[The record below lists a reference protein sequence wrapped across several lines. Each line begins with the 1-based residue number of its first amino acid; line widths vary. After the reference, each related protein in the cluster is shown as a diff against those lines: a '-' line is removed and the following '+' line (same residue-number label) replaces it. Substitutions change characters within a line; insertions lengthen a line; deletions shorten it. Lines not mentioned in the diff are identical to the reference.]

1 MQLSEERLQE
11 LLGNVQKPL
20 RYVGHE
26 WNSITKEW
34 AGASVRLV
42 LAYPDLYEI
51 GMSNLGLTILY
62 DLVNRHDGWLAE
74 RAYAPWVDMEA
85 AMRAAGVPLFALES
99 RRAVADFDV
108 VGFSLQYELNYTN
121 VPNMLDLAGLAP
133 LAADRPAALP
143 LVIAGGS
150 GAYNPEPLADLFD
163 AMVIGEGEEVLPE
176 LLAVVEAFKAEAG
189 AGGSKAELL
198 RRLTRVEGV
207 YVPSHYAP
215 QEDGRVAPLREPSL
229 REAAPPRVRRRIARR
244 LGPVPT
250 RPIVPTMQVVHDR
263 AVVEIQR
270 GCSRGCRFCQAGMI
284 YRPVRQR
291 PVGEVLDAVD
301 AVLANTGHTEVSLL
315 SLSSSDHSGIA
326 EIVQGVLA
334 RHEGRRVAVSLPSL
348 RIDSFSVQL
357 AEMIQSTRKTGFTF
371 APEAGSQRLR
381 DVINK
386 GVTEEDLLRT
396 AEAAFGAGW
405 NRIKLYFMIGLP
417 TETDDDILEMARL
430 IRTLQAL
437 GRKVRGR
444 TIDIGVSVS
453 TFVPKPHTPFQWAPL
468 AERETIA
475 RRQALLR
482 EHARGRGIHLSWSD
496 WDGTWLEALLS
507 RGDRRLGRVL
517 LRAWRSGA
525 RFDAWSEHFR
535 PDLWRQ
541 ALAEEGIDDR
551 SYTARERCV
560 DEPLPWD
567 VIDLGVRR
575 AYLVREWQ
583 RAACGEVT
591 GDCRN
596 ECRGCGIT
604 ATYAAPAGD
613 GADPS
618 WRCP

>member
-1 MQLSEERLQE
+1 MQLSEERLQQ

-20 RYVGHE
+20 RYVGQE
-26 WNSITKEW
+26 WNSITRDW
-34 AGASVRLV
+34 AGASVRLA

-51 GMSNLGLTILY
+51 GMSNLGLAILY
-62 DLVNRHDGWLAE
+62 DLVNRRDGWLAE
-74 RAYAPWVDMEA
+74 RVYAPWTDMEA
-85 AMRAAGVPLFALES
+85 AMRAAGVPLYALES
-99 RRAVADFDV
+99 RHAVADFDV

-150 GAYNPEPLADLFD
+150 GTYNPEPLADLFD
-163 AMVIGEGEEVLPE
+163 ALVIGEGEEVLPD
-176 LLAVVEAFKAEAG
+176 LLAAVEAFKADHGPDSAKG
-189 AGGSKAELL
+189 DLL
-198 RRLTRVEGV
+198 RRLAAIDGL
-207 YVPSHYAP
+207 YVPSLYVP
-215 QEDGRVAPLREPSL
+215 QEGGAAQPL
-229 REAAPPRVRRRIARR
+229 ADWTPPRARRRIARR
-244 LGPVPT
+244 LVPVPA

-270 GCSRGCRFCQAGMI
+270 GCTRGCRFCQAGMI
-284 YRPVRQR
+284 YRPVRER
-291 PVGEVLDAVD
+291 PVEEVLAAVD
-301 AVLANTGHTEVSLL
+301 AVLANTGHAEVGLL

-334 RHEGRRVAVSLPSL
+334 RHGGRRVAVSLPSL

-386 GVTEEDLLRT
+386 GVTEEDLLRA

-405 NRIKLYFMIGLP
+405 TRIKLYFMIGLP
-417 TETDDDILEMARL
+417 TETDEDVMEMARL
-430 IRTLQAL
+430 IRSLQAL
-437 GRKVRGR
+437 GRRVRGR
-444 TIDIGVSVS
+444 TVDIGVSVS

-475 RRQALLR
+475 RRQSLLR

-517 LRAWRSGA
+517 IRAWRLGA
-525 RFDAWSEHFR
+525 RFDAWGEHFR
-535 PDLWRQ
+535 PDLWRR
-541 ALAEEGIDDR
+541 ALEEEGIDDR
-551 SYTARERCV
+551 AYTSRERCV

-567 VIDLGVRR
+567 VIDVGVNR
-575 AYLVREWQ
+575 AYLAREWQ

-591 GDCRN
+591 GNCRR
-596 ECRGCGIT
+596 ECRGCGIL
-604 ATYAAPAGD
+604 ATYATAPAGA
-613 GADPS
+613 GTDPS

>member
-1 MQLSEERLQE
+1 VQLSEERLHR
-11 LLGNVQKPL
+11 LLSNVQKPL
-20 RYVGHE
+20 RYVGRE
-26 WNSITKEW
+26 WNSITKDW
-34 AGASVRLV
+34 AGASVRLA

-51 GMSNLGLTILY
+51 GMSNLGLAILY

-74 RAYAPWVDMEA
+74 RVYAPWPDMEA
-85 AMRAAGVPLFALES
+85 AMREADVHLYALES
-99 RRAVADFDV
+99 RRTLADFDV
-108 VGFSLQYELNYTN
+108 IGFSLQYELNYSN

-133 LAADRPAALP
+133 AAADRSAALP
-143 LVIAGGS
+143 LVVAGGS
-150 GAYNPEPLADLFD
+150 STYNPEPLADLFD

-176 LLAVVEAFKAEAG
+176 LLSTVEAFKAERGPDG
-189 AGGSKAELL
+189 AKGDLL
-198 RRLTRVEGV
+198 RRLAAIDGV

-215 QEDGRVAPLREPSL
+215 RGDGRVAPLL
-229 REAAPPRVRRRIARR
+229 DGAPARVLRRIVRR

-284 YRPVRQR
+284 YRPVRER
-291 PVGEVLDAVD
+291 PAAEVLDGVD
-301 AVLANTGHTEVSLL
+301 AILTNTGHVEVGLL
-315 SLSSSDHSGIA
+315 SLSSSDHSEIA

-334 RHEGRRVAVSLPSL
+334 RHGGRRLGVSLPSL

-357 AEMIQSTRKTGFTF
+357 ADMIQSTRKTGFTF

-386 GVTEEDLLRT
+386 GVTEDDLLRT

-430 IRTLQAL
+430 IRSLQAL
-437 GRKVRGR
+437 GRRVRGR
-444 TIDIGVSVS
+444 TVDIGVSVA

-468 AERETIA
+468 ADRETIA

-482 EHARGRGIHLSWSD
+482 EHARGRGIHLSWTD
-496 WDGTWLEALLS
+496 WDSTWLEALLS
-507 RGDRRLGRVL
+507 RGDRRLGKVL
-517 LRAWRSGA
+517 LRAWRLGA

-535 PDLWRQ
+535 PDIWRR

-551 SYTARERCV
+551 ACTSRERSV
-560 DEPLPWD
+560 DDPLPWD
-567 VIDLGVRR
+567 AVDVGISR
-575 AYLVREWQ
+575 AYLLREWQ
-583 RAACGEVT
+583 RAASAQVT
-591 GDCRN
+591 GDCRI
-596 ECRGCGIT
+596 ECRGCGIL
-604 ATYAAPAGD
+604 AAYAAGVSP
-613 GADPS
+613 DPS

>member
-1 MQLSEERLQE
+1 MQLSEERLHE
-11 LLGNVQKPL
+11 LLANVQKPL
-20 RYVGHE
+20 RYVGQE

-34 AGASVRLV
+34 ADASVRLV

-51 GMSNLGLTILY
+51 GMSNLGLAILY
-62 DLVNRHDGWLAE
+62 DLVNRHDDWLVE
-74 RAYAPWVDMEA
+74 RAYAPWTDMEA

-121 VPNMLDLAGLAP
+121 VPNMLDLAGLVP

-150 GAYNPEPLADLFD
+150 GTYNPEPLADLFD

-176 LLAVVEAFKAEAG
+176 LLAAVEAFKAEEG
-189 AGGSKAELL
+189 AGGSKDALL
-198 RRLTRVEGV
+198 RRLAAIEGV

-215 QEDGRVAPLREPSL
+215 REDGSVTPLGEDAPAS
-229 REAAPPRVRRRIARR
+229 VRRRIARR

-284 YRPVRQR
+284 YRPVRER
-291 PVGEVLDAVD
+291 PVTEVLDAVD
-301 AVLANTGHTEVSLL
+301 EVLANTGHTEVGLL

-386 GVTEEDLLRT
+386 GVTEDDLLRT
-396 AEAAFGAGW
+396 AEAAFSAGW
-405 NRIKLYFMIGLP
+405 NRIKVYFMIGLP
-417 TETDDDILEMARL
+417 TETDDDVLEMARL

-444 TIDIGVSVS
+444 TVDIGVSVS

-468 AERETIA
+468 AERNTIE

-496 WDGTWLEALLS
+496 WDNTWLEALLS

-517 LRAWRSGA
+517 LRAWQLGA

-541 ALAEEGIDDR
+541 ALEEEGIDAR
-551 SYTARERCV
+551 AYTARERCI

-567 VIDLGVRR
+567 VIDMGVRR
-575 AYLVREWQ
+575 AYLTREWQ

-591 GDCRN
+591 GDCRD
-596 ECRGCGIT
+596 ECRGCGIM
-604 ATYAAPAGD
+604 AAYVSAGD
-613 GADPS
+613 GADAS

>member
-34 AGASVRLV
+34 ANATVRMV
-42 LAYPDLYEI
+42 LAYPDVYEI
-51 GMSNLGLTILY
+51 GMSNLGLSILY
-62 DLVNRHDGWLAE
+62 DLVNRHDDWLAE
-74 RAYAPWVDMEA
+74 RTYAPRIDMEA
-85 AMRAAGVPLFALES
+85 AMRAAGVPLYALES
-99 RRAVADFDV
+99 RRAVAHFDV

-150 GAYNPEPLADLFD
+150 GTYNPEPLADFFD
-163 AMVIGEGEEVLPE
+163 AMVIGEAEDALPE
-176 LLAVVEAFKAEAG
+176 LLTAVEAFKAESG
-189 AGGSKAELL
+189 AGGAKEDLL
-198 RRLTRVEGV
+198 RRLATIDGV
-207 YVPSHYAP
+207 YVPSFYAP
-215 QEDGRVAPLREPSL
+215 QEDGRVAPLQEG
-229 REAAPPRVRRRIARR
+229 APARVRRRIARR

-284 YRPVRQR
+284 YRPVRER
-291 PVGEVLDAVD
+291 PVEEVLDAVD
-301 AVLANTGHTEVSLL
+301 TVLAKTGHTEVGLL

-326 EIVQGVLA
+326 AIIQGVLD
-334 RHEGRRVAVSLPSL
+334 RHQGRRVAVSLPSL

-357 AEMIQSTRKTGFTF
+357 ATMIQSTRKTGFTF

-386 GVTEEDLLRT
+386 GVTEDDLLNT
-396 AEAAFGAGW
+396 AEAAFSAGW

-430 IRTLQAL
+430 IRTLAAL

-444 TIDIGVSVS
+444 TVDIAVSAS

-468 AERETIA
+468 ADRATVE

-496 WDGTWLEALLS
+496 WDSTWLEALLS

-517 LRAWRSGA
+517 LRAWRLGA
-525 RFDAWSEHFR
+525 AFDAWSERFR
-535 PDLWRQ
+535 PDLWRR
-541 ALAEEGIDDR
+541 ALEEEGIDDR
-551 SYTARERCV
+551 AYIARERCL
-560 DEPLPWD
+560 DEPLPWE
-567 VIDLGVRR
+567 VIDVGVRR

-591 GDCRN
+591 GDCRR

-604 ATYAAPAGD
+604 AAYADD
-613 GADPS
+613 GADTT